1 MVIFNATSKTQ
12 VIRVTKQLNY
22 RCGGGEKTPKEYY
35 LAIPKSPTLIILF
48 FVKKIFCVFKSRW
61 RISLSWRYCKKKK
74 KSQELNNFLFLFLLV
89 HFYKSLIN
97 SFYYCHKITVIY
109 WNHLIIL
116 RKAII
121 ERLVQTSEF
130 SVAFV
135 AATMFQLIQLTAFF
149 KYMIYKKKSLLPEK
163 R

>member
-1 MVIFNATSKTQ
+1 M
-12 VIRVTKQLNY
+12 
-22 RCGGGEKTPKEYY
+22 GEEEKKKTPKEYY

-74 KSQELNNFLFLFLLV
+74 KKSRELNNFLFLLV

-97 SFYYCHKITVIY
+97 SFYYCHNISKSQNNY
-109 WNHLIIL
+109 WNHLINL

-121 ERLVQTSEF
+121 ERLVQTSELR
-130 SVAFV
+130 VAFV
-135 AATMFQLIQLTAFF
+135 AATQCCSWFSLQPSSSIQSIR
-149 KYMIYKKKSLLPEK
+149 KKSSSRKMVMKKKWALI
-163 R
+163 